1 MDIKMPEIKGNK
13 ASNKGGSH
21 TKSRPFTNALWEAFR
36 IAIDSIWNHKLRS
49 ILTLLGV
56 IIGIVSVVTV
66 GGAIGGLG
74 DFISNSI
81 SSTLGS
87 NTFIVDKFARMNA
100 STADWEKIIK
110 RNKDLH
116 REDLISVQEKCESCD
131 AITPMLRSRDDAKR
145 NNHNFFDANVTG
157 ASEDL
162 SKIQALKLAEGRF
175 FSNFDV
181 FHTRPFAVIGSQI
194 RNELFGTAEAIGKEI
209 KIGSDNFII
218 IGVEEENGKMMGQSM
233 DANIY
238 IPYTAFLKKYG
249 LHRSIQFRVRSSSEK
264 LLDYTQD
271 EVRQILRSRH
281 KLKPK
286 NEDDFDIL
294 GSQTVQETVSKITG
308 TIEMAAGAITFIS
321 LVVGGIV
328 VMNIMLVTVTER
340 TVEIGT
346 RKAVGAKRSD
356 ILLQFLIESGLL
368 ASFGGALGIM
378 VSYLICLILGQ
389 VTPFPMHISIGY
401 IVLAMVASGG
411 VGLISGIY
419 PAYKASKL
427 NPIVALTKE
436 S

>member
-1 MDIKMPEIKGNK
+1 MDIKMPEKKENK
-13 ASNKGGSH
+13 ASNIDGPKAI
-21 TKSRPFTNALWEAFR
+21 SRPFANALWEAFR
-36 IAIDSIWNHKLRS
+36 IAIDSIWNHKMRS
-49 ILTLLGV
+49 ILTLLGI
-56 IIGIVSVVTV
+56 IIGIVAVVTV

-87 NTFIVDKFARMNA
+87 NTFIVDRFARMNA
-100 STADWEKIIK
+100 SEEEWEKLIK

-116 REDLISVQEKCESCD
+116 RDDLSIVQEKCESCD
-131 AITPMLRSRDDAKR
+131 GITPMLRNRDDAKR
-145 NNHNFFDANVTG
+145 NNHTFYEANITG
-157 ASEDL
+157 ANEDL
-162 SKIQALKLAEGRF
+162 LKIQSLKLAEGRF
-175 FSNFDV
+175 YSSFDV
-181 FHTRPFAVIGSQI
+181 SHTRPFAVIGSQV

-209 KIGSDNFII
+209 KIGSDNFIV
-218 IGVEEENGKMMGQSM
+218 IGVEEENGKMMGQSL

-238 IPYTAFLKKYG
+238 IPYTVFLKKYG
-249 LHRSIQFRVRSSSEK
+249 LNRSLQFRVRSSSEQ
-264 LLDYTQD
+264 LVDFTQD
-271 EVRQILRSRH
+271 EVRQILRAKHR
-281 KLKPK
+281 LKPQK
-286 NEDDFDIL
+286 EDDFDIL
-294 GSQTVQETVSKITG
+294 GSKTVQEMVSKITG

-321 LVVGGIV
+321 LLVGGIV

-368 ASFGGALGIM
+368 ASFGGGLGII
-378 VSYLICLILGQ
+378 VSYMICLILGQ
-389 VTPFPMHISIGY
+389 VTPFPMHISMGY
-401 IVLAMVASGG
+401 IIMAMAASGG

>member
-1 MDIKMPEIKGNK
+1 MDIPMPENKENRAGKMKVGAKKG
-13 ASNKGGSH
+13 
-21 TKSRPFTNALWEAFR
+21 RPFANALWEAFR
-36 IAIDSIWNHKLRS
+36 IAIDSIWNHKMRS
-49 ILTLLGV
+49 ILTLLGI

-74 DFISNSI
+74 GFISNSI
-81 SSTLGS
+81 ASTLGS
-87 NTFIVDKFARMNA
+87 NTFIVDKFVRMNA

-116 REDLISVQEKCESCD
+116 REDLISIQEKCDSCE
-131 AITPMLRSRDDAKR
+131 AITPMLRNRDDAKR
-145 NNHNFFDANVTG
+145 NNHTFFDANIVG

-162 SKIQALKLAEGRF
+162 VKIQALKLAEGRF

-181 FHTRPFAVIGSQI
+181 FHTRPFAIIGSQV
-194 RNELFGTAEAIGKEI
+194 RNELFGTAEALGKEI
-209 KIGSDNFII
+209 KIGSDNFVV

-233 DANIY
+233 DSHIY
-238 IPYTAFLKKYG
+238 IPYSAFLKKYG
-249 LHRSIQFRVRSSSEK
+249 LHRSMQFRVKSTSDQ

-294 GSQTVQETVSKITG
+294 GSQTVQETVAEITG

-368 ASFGGALGIM
+368 ASFGGALGIL
-378 VSYLICLILGQ
+378 VSYLLCLVLGQ
-389 VTPFPMHISIGY
+389 VTPFPMHISVGY
-401 IVLAMVASGG
+401 IIVAMIASGG

-419 PAYKASKL
+419 PAYKAAKL